1 MLPARRPSLM
11 LPFELRSMLPAGS
24 LAVTPVNAV
33 EVGEGCSC
41 DEDRDGTLSNDC
53 LFVGCPGAAK
63 VDEEACPSA
72 CKLGAVLTKLPPS
85 SGRADNVLVGGV
97 GARAS
102 EPAAGFSGW
111 RG

>member
-11 LPFELRSMLPAGS
+11 LPFELRSTLPAGS

-33 EVGEGCSC
+33 AVGEGCSW
-41 DEDRDGTLSNDC
+41 DDDRDGTLSKDL

-63 VDEEACPSA
+63 VEEEACPSA
-72 CKLGAVLTKLPPS
+72 CKLDAVFTKLPPS
-85 SGRADNVLVGGV
+85 PGRADDVLVGGV

-102 EPAAGFSGW
+102 EPAASVSGC
-111 RG
+111 RD